1 MGLRNKAVKG
11 GFIMVIRQG
20 LGILL
25 SLASVIFITRVIGP
39 EQYGFF
45 GAASGIAVFLYRLG
59 PWGLDVYLVRKT
71 ENPDREEYNQAFT
84 ILLAV
89 SLVLTLGMALGR
101 DVIANFLRIEQVS
114 PLSLALAFTIPPTLL
129 KVPSTVKLERD
140 LNFQRV
146 AFNELISQISY
157 YVIAIPMAF
166 QGAGAW
172 APVTGLL
179 VQQYILFILS
189 QLGANLKFG
198 LCWNRGLVKQMVSYG
213 FTYSASNWAWELR
226 TLVNPVIV
234 GRFAGAEAVAFVA
247 LAIRLVEMLSFV
259 RFITWRLAMAA
270 LARLKENKP
279 RLRHS
284 VEEGMHLLA
293 LTVGLP
299 MAGFSL
305 VGPIVLGIVFG
316 KNWDPVLEVY
326 PFIAISYIAYSIFN
340 LHTSVLYLLGKNMY
354 VTWFNLV
361 HVVIFGVTAF
371 LTVPRIGFIGYGWAE
386 VSTLISYI
394 VLHLYI
400 TKEIGTPNYISAFIW
415 FTLSVTVLLIGSIFE
430 SPLRYLSV
438 LFLILPLIS
447 TKERKNLWGY
457 YQILKS

>member
-1 MGLRNKAVKG
+1 MGLRNQAVKG

-71 ENPDREEYNQAFT
+71 ENPLQEEYNQAFT
-84 ILLAV
+84 ILLGV
-89 SLVLTLGMALGR
+89 SIILTLGMALGR
-101 DVIANFLRIEQVS
+101 DAIASFLRIEEVS
-114 PLSLALAFTIPPTLL
+114 PLLLGLAFTIPPTLL

-140 LNFQRV
+140 LNFKRV

-157 YVIAIPMAF
+157 YAIAIPMAF

-172 APVTGLL
+172 SPVTGLL
-179 VQQYILFILS
+179 VQQYILLILS

-198 LCWNRGLVKQMVSYG
+198 LCWNPKLVKQMVSYG
-213 FTYSASNWAWELR
+213 FSYSASNWAWELR

-259 RFITWRLAMAA
+259 RYITWRLAMAA
-270 LARLKENKP
+270 LAKFKDNKARLLN
-279 RLRHS
+279 S

-293 LTVGLP
+293 LSVGLP
-299 MAGFSL
+299 MAAFSL

-316 KNWDPVLEVY
+316 KDWDPVLSVY
-326 PFIAISYIAYSIFN
+326 PFIAVSYIAYSILN
-340 LHTSVLYLLGKNMY
+340 LHTSVLYLLGKNML

-361 HVVIFGVTAF
+361 HVVIFGGTA
-371 LTVPRIGFIGYGWAE
+371 LLLVPRMGIIGYGWAE
-386 VSTLISYI
+386 ICTLVSYI
-394 VLHLYI
+394 VLHIYVS
-400 TKEIGTPNYISAFIW
+400 KEIGKPNYITAFIW
-415 FTLSVTVLLIGSIFE
+415 FTLSVAVLLISTLD
-430 SPLRYLSV
+430 SPLRYFSV
-438 LFLILPLIS
+438 LLLMLPLIS
-447 TKERKNLWGY
+447 AKERKNLWGY
-457 YQILKS
+457 YQILRS

>member
-1 MGLRNKAVKG
+1 MGLRNQAVKG

-71 ENPDREEYNQAFT
+71 ENPLQEEYNQAFT
-84 ILLAV
+84 ILLGV
-89 SLVLTLGMALGR
+89 SIILTLGMALGR
-101 DVIANFLRIEQVS
+101 DAIASFLRIEEVS
-114 PLSLALAFTIPPTLL
+114 PLLFGLAFTIPPTLL

-140 LNFQRV
+140 LNFKRV

-157 YVIAIPMAF
+157 YAIAIPMAF
-166 QGAGAW
+166 KGAGAW
-172 APVTGLL
+172 SPVTGLL
-179 VQQYILFILS
+179 VQQYILLILS

-198 LCWNRGLVKQMVSYG
+198 LCWNPKLVKQMVSYG

-259 RFITWRLAMAA
+259 RYITWRLAMAA
-270 LARLKENKP
+270 LAKFKDNKARLLN
-279 RLRHS
+279 S

-293 LTVGLP
+293 LSVGLP
-299 MAGFSL
+299 MAAFSL

-316 KNWDPVLEVY
+316 KDWDPVLSVY
-326 PFIAISYIAYSIFN
+326 PFIAVSYIAYSILN
-340 LHTSVLYLLGKNMY
+340 LHTSVLYLLGKNML

-361 HVVIFGVTAF
+361 HVVIFGGTA
-371 LTVPRIGFIGYGWAE
+371 LLLVPRMGIIGYGWAE
-386 VSTLISYI
+386 ICTLVSYI
-394 VLHLYI
+394 VLHIYV
-400 TKEIGTPNYISAFIW
+400 TKEIGKPNYITAFIW
-415 FTLSVTVLLIGSIFE
+415 FTLSVTVLLISTLD
-430 SPLRYLSV
+430 SPLRYFSV
-438 LFLILPLIS
+438 LLLMLPLIS
-447 TKERKNLWGY
+447 AKERKNLWGY
-457 YQILKS
+457 YQILRS

>member
-1 MGLRNKAVKG
+1 MGLRNQAVKG

-39 EQYGFF
+39 QQYGFF

-71 ENPDREEYNQAFT
+71 ENPEQQEYNQAFT
-84 ILLAV
+84 ILLGV
-89 SLVLTLGMALGR
+89 SLFLTLGMALGR
-101 DVIANFLRIEQVS
+101 DIIADFLRIKEVS
-114 PLSLALAFTIPPTLL
+114 SLSLALAFTIPPTLL

-140 LNFQRV
+140 LNFKRV

-157 YVIAIPMAF
+157 YIIAIPMAF

-172 APVTGLL
+172 SPVVGLL
-179 VQQYILFILS
+179 VQQYVLFTVT
-189 QLGANLKFG
+189 QLGANLKLG
-198 LCWNRGLVKQMVSYG
+198 LCWNPKLVIQMVSYG

-226 TLVNPVIV
+226 TLINPVIV

-270 LARLKENKP
+270 LAKFKDNKARL
-279 RLRHS
+279 LHS

-299 MAGFSL
+299 MAAFSL
-305 VGPIVLGIVFG
+305 LGPIVLSIVFG
-316 KNWDPVLEVY
+316 KDWDPVLEVY

-340 LHTSVLYLLGKNMY
+340 LHTSVLYLLGKNMA
-354 VTWFNLV
+354 VTWFNLI
-361 HVVIFGVTAF
+361 HVAIFGVTA
-371 LTVPRIGFIGYGWAE
+371 LLLVPSMGMIGYGWAE
-386 VSTLISYI
+386 VCTLVSYI
-394 VLHLYI
+394 VLHLYVSQEVG
-400 TKEIGTPNYISAFIW
+400 KPNYMTAFIW
-415 FTLSVTVLLIGSIFE
+415 FCLSVSVLLIGTFA
-430 SPLRYLSV
+430 SPLRYFSV
-438 LFLILPLIS
+438 FLLILPLIS

-457 YQILKS
+457 YQILRS